1 MSGQYAYVD
10 KYGQVRTSPQPAG
23 NLTPRKQQYSS
34 ATAKCHCCGGSM
46 KLGHGS
52 KWWWWHVIAM
62 CAIGMNFLMLLVI
75 LGLSAFV
82 VHQVR

>member
-1 MSGQYAYVD
+1 MSSQYPYED
-10 KYGQVRTSPQPAG
+10 QYGRLWTSPPPPVG
-23 NLTPRKQQYSS
+23 NLTYSKQYPEVSS
-34 ATAKCHCCGGSM
+34 HGGGSM
-46 KLGHGS
+46 KLAQGS

>member
-10 KYGQVRTSPQPAG
+10 KYGQVRTSPQPVS
-23 NLTPRKQQYSS
+23 NLTPHKQQYLPV
-34 ATAKCHCCGGSM
+34 AGHGGGGGSM
-46 KLGHGS
+46 KLAHGS

-62 CAIGMNFLMLLVI
+62 CAIGMNFVLLLLI

-82 VHQVR
+82 VHKVR

>member
-1 MSGQYAYVD
+1 MSVQYTYED
-10 KYGQVRTSPQPAG
+10 KYGQVWASPPPVG
-23 NLTPRKQQYSS
+23 NLTSHKQYPPI
-34 ATAKCHCCGGSM
+34 AGHGGGGSSM
-46 KLGHGS
+46 KLAHGS

-62 CAIGMNFLMLLVI
+62 CAIVMNFLMLLVI

>member
-1 MSGQYAYVD
+1 MAGQYTYED
-10 KYGQVRTSPQPAG
+10 KYGQVWASPPPVG
-23 NLTPRKQQYSS
+23 NLTYPKQYPKGSS
-34 ATAKCHCCGGSM
+34 HGGGSM
-46 KLGHGS
+46 KLAHGS

-62 CAIGMNFLMLLVI
+62 CAIGMNFFMLLVI